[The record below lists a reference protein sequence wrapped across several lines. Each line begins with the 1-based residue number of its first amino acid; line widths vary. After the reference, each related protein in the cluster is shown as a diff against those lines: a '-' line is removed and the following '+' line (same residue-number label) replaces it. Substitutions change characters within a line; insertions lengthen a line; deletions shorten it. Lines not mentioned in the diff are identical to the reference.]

1 MTWQPRIR
9 PARAVLLALLA
20 AATIACGERARGD
33 GEREYESTVDPGL
46 REEYYWAVVG
56 NGTCGGGAAGV
67 AGTLVAGSARP
78 AAERCDAARF
88 GTVAVCWD
96 GESLRHPQA
105 PGEARCLLVDGERSG
120 CREGPGGG
128 RIWECVR
135 TDAE

>member
-1 MTWQPRIR
+1 MR
-9 PARAVLLALLA
+9 PVRAALLVLLAT
-20 AATIACGERARGD
+20 ATAACGERARGA

-56 NGTCGGGAAGV
+56 SGTCVAGAGP
-67 AGTLVAGSARP
+67 AGTLVAGRAQP

-96 GESLRHPQA
+96 GESFRHPRA
-105 PGEARCLLVDGERSG
+105 PAEPSCLFAGGDRSR
-120 CREGPGGG
+120 CREGAGAG

>member
-1 MTWQPRIR
+1 MTGQSRIR
-9 PARAVLLALLA
+9 PAHAALLALLA
-20 AATIACGERARGD
+20 ASTAACGERARGG
-33 GEREYESTVDPGL
+33 GERAYEGTVDPGL

-56 NGTCGGGAAGV
+56 NGTCGQGEGGAA
-67 AGTLVAGSARP
+67 ATLVAGSPQP

-96 GESLRHPQA
+96 GESRHPQA
-105 PGEARCLLVDGERSG
+105 PGEPRCLFVNAERSACG
-120 CREGPGGG
+120 EAPGGG